1 MANRKAVKTFLIG
14 AISGAALG
22 AAAGLLFA
30 PKAGKELRKDIGDK
44 AQLAS
49 TKTVELGKAAGTAAQ
64 TLAKKSADWAG
75 DLRAKFGKKGAA
87 PEAAEEL
94 ADTGTN

>member
-14 AISGAALG
+14 AVSGAALG
-22 AAAGLLFA
+22 AAAGLLLA

-44 AQLAS
+44 AQLVGG
-49 TKTVELGKAAGTAAQ
+49 KTAELGKAAGNAAQ

-75 DLRAKFGKKGAA
+75 DIRAKLGKKNAA
-87 PEAAEEL
+87 AEAAEEL
-94 ADTGTN
+94 SDTGTV